1 MILFGAG
8 DDIMPEIE
16 AIEREYREL
25 SARLAYA
32 FFENI
37 EVSDADLERLEEL
50 SECRVKLTA
59 PNFSALVQE
68 AA

>member
-1 MILFGAG
+1 MILSEGG
-8 DDIMPEIE
+8 GDIMPEIE

-32 FFENI
+32 FFESI
-37 EVSDADLERLEEL
+37 EVSDADLKRLEEL

-59 PNFSALVQE
+59 PNFAALIRE